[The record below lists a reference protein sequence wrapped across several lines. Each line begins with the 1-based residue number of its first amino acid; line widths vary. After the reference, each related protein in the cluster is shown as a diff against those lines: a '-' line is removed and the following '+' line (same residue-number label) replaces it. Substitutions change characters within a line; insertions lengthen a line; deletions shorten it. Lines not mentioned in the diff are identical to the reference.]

1 MIDMSKVM
9 KSDDAVS
16 ANFAE
21 VFVTVK
27 NRRYS
32 LLMCKKFEGKYNVET
47 REITRLGSMIK
58 GHKPGLVEL
67 SFSMTIYKCSELIDD
82 IVDDYTK
89 TGIMPRFE
97 IQVSNEDPA
106 ASVGRSTKVYNDCI
120 LDGDVLAS
128 LADSEGGDIEQE
140 ISGFAESIN
149 RPEKFRN
156 PSYM

>member
-21 VFVTVK
+21 VFVTIK

-32 LLMCKKFEGKYNVET
+32 MLVCKKFEGKYNVET
-47 REITRLGSMIK
+47 REIPRLGSMFK
-58 GHKPGLVEL
+58 GHKPGLIDL
-67 SFSMTIYKCSELIDD
+67 SFTMTIYKCTEIIDD
-82 IVDDYTK
+82 VVEEYGK

-106 ASVGRSTKVYNDCI
+106 AAVGRSTKVFNDCI

-128 LADSEGGDIEQE
+128 LADAEGGDIEQE